1 MTIAVINPTKD
12 SCIEGHATRQNVN
25 NGSVTSFTV
34 GNNSGATNPCRAPLH
49 FDLSAAVPA
58 NAVIISSWLEVYVT
72 ATGASAAEP
81 SKVYRLTQTGWVET
95 QVTWINYSTGP
106 DVPWTALGGDFT
118 TTDGVDWNLF
128 TSAGWQSILGLLT
141 LVQDA
146 RVNRSN
152 QLHVILKIHNEV
164 QTDDQLNI
172 QCRSREY
179 ADSSFW
185 PKLNVEYL
193 IPQDYSVRGVLPRSI
208 VEPLPASVQWEGMR
222 AAPQADFWVINRG
235 VHQVRAKA
243 LEVEPF
249 HPRSQLAIRKVNKL
263 KFRASFVGLY
273 HNFGTAEY
281 RFYRSNLA
289 PPLESDT
296 PFATNASLPYTPV
309 DLFADGIWYVSV
321 AYYNGILTSG
331 FLPLGPNGETYIRI
345 EISGGVVLQTPP
357 NPPISW
363 ELELRPA
370 GVIRV
375 KAFYQQTG
383 SLRATQWAITY
394 TTNGSTP
401 GAPPAVSPTVS
412 AAMPSSGAAVLEYD
426 LPGQADGTTVKVRL
440 QTRRNDGGTWRYS
453 ENSIVKSL
461 VADAAGPMAPL
472 VLQPWPGRLPEGV

>member
-1 MTIAVINPTKD
+1 MPIVAISPTKD
-12 SCIEGHATRQNVN
+12 CYIRSSAPTTNHDTDNLKIGVGYNVP
-25 NGSVTSFTV
+25 
-34 GNNSGATNPCRAPLH
+34 GAIDRSLMH
-49 FDLSAAVPA
+49 FDLSSLPSGYIFDAYVEGTNLLPVGGGVAAKA
-58 NAVIISSWLEVYVT
+58 R
-72 ATGASAAEP
+72 
-81 SKVYRLTQTGWVET
+81 RLTQTGWVEN
-95 QVTWINYSTGP
+95 QVTYNNYATGT
-106 DVPWTALGGDFT
+106 PWASAGGDFT
-118 TTDGVDWNLF
+118 STDEADWVLPSGSGTARITNLAALCRDAVANRSSQLHLITMTVDEATDGHACLF
-128 TSAGWQSILGLLT
+128 RDSEYGTPG
-141 LVQDA
+141 D
-146 RVNRSN
+146 RVV
-152 QLHVILKIHNEV
+152 LYVVIFGMDFK
-164 QTDDQLNI
+164 
-172 QCRSREY
+172 
-179 ADSSFW
+179 
-185 PKLNVEYL
+185 
-193 IPQDYSVRGVLPRSI
+193 VRGILPRTI
-208 VEPLPASVQWEGMR
+208 VEPIPASVQWEGMR
-222 AAPQADFWVINRG
+222 AAPQADFWVVNRG
-235 VHQVRAKA
+235 VHPVRARA

-249 HPRSQLAIRKVNKL
+249 QPRSQLAIRKVNKL

-281 RFYRSNLA
+281 RFYRSNTA
-289 PPLESDT
+289 PPVETDT

-394 TTNGSTP
+394 TTNGATP
-401 GAPPAVSPTVS
+401 GTPPAVSPTVS

-461 VADAAGPMAPL
+461 VADAAGPIAPL